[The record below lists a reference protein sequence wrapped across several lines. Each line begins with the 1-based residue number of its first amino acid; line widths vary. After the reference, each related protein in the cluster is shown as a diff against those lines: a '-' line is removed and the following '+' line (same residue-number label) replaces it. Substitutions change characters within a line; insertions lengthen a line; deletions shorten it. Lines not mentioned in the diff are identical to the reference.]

1 MTMEEIEKAVQHIR
15 EIAGDDE
22 AAHGREDELH
32 VTFIRHVADTACGE
46 LAKKARRVLTT
57 SKIRFSRWCA

>member
-32 VTFIRHVADTACGE
+32 VAFIRHVADTACAE